1 MNQEDLDLR
10 SLRQQIRARRRAL
23 TDAER
28 NAASQR
34 LCTQIQTLDVF
45 QNAQHIA
52 GFLPFDGEI
61 DPTAA
66 LKTARSMGKQ
76 TYLPVLLGKQR
87 PMLFAP
93 YTEASTF
100 KKNWFNIPEPDVAQ
114 EDMIAPEQLDL
125 VLTPLVAFDET
136 GTRLGVGGGFYD
148 RSFAFLLSEPRI
160 SKRTV
165 LLGLAYELQKT
176 TTPLPRR
183 DWDVPLDAII
193 TEADF
198 YQHNT
203 NKIP

>member
-1 MNQEDLDLR
+1 MNQDLCLR

-23 TDAER
+23 TTAER
-28 NAASQR
+28 SAASQCM
-34 LCTQIQTLDVF
+34 CTQIQALSVF

-66 LKTARSMGKQ
+66 LQTARSMGKQ
-76 TYLPVLLGKQR
+76 TYLPVLLGKQQ

-93 YTEASTF
+93 YTETSTF
-100 KKNWFNIPEPDVAQ
+100 KHNWFNIPEPDIGRQKMV
-114 EDMIAPEQLDL
+114 APEQLDL

-148 RSFAFLLSEPRI
+148 RSFAFLLSEPTS
-160 SKRTV
+160 SKPPV

-183 DWDVPLDAII
+183 DWDVPLDAIV

-198 YQHNT
+198 YQNNT
-203 NKIP
+203 NKIR